1 MNILSALTSYFDDT
15 YVDDWS
21 HFGCLKYLAN
31 VCSHLT
37 SEDRI
42 EICDSYKTKLHSIIS
57 SKSMLQK
64 AKTKA
69 FKLAEKADR
78 SFNRSEIT
86 LFLKKLTI
94 YIYKYK
100 ILHKIL
106 KWKIIRQD

>member
-1 MNILSALTSYFDDT
+1 MNIQSALTSYFDDT

-21 HFGCLKYLAN
+21 HFGCLKYLAK
-31 VCSHLT
+31 VCPHLT

-42 EICDSYKTKLHSIIS
+42 EIFDSYKAKLRSIIS

-78 SFNRSEIT
+78 SFNRSEII
-86 LFLKKLTI
+86 LFFEELDT
-94 YIYKYK
+94 
-100 ILHKIL
+100 
-106 KWKIIRQD
+106 QVF

>member
-1 MNILSALTSYFDDT
+1 MNILSALTSY
-15 YVDDWS
+15 DWS

-31 VCSHLT
+31 VCPHLT

-42 EICDSYKTKLHSIIS
+42 EIFDSYKAKLRSIIS

-78 SFNRSEIT
+78 LSKRSEIN
-86 LFLKKLTI
+86 LFFEELDT
-94 YIYKYK
+94 
-100 ILHKIL
+100 
-106 KWKIIRQD
+106 QVC

>member
-1 MNILSALTSYFDDT
+1 MNILSALTSYFDDI

-31 VCSHLT
+31 VCPHLT

-42 EICDSYKTKLHSIIS
+42 EIFDSYKAKLRSIIS

-78 SFNRSEIT
+78 LFNRSEIT
-86 LFLKKLTI
+86 LFFKETYNILYI
-94 YIYKYK
+94 YINTKYYIK
-100 ILHKIL
+100 Y
-106 KWKIIRQD
+106 